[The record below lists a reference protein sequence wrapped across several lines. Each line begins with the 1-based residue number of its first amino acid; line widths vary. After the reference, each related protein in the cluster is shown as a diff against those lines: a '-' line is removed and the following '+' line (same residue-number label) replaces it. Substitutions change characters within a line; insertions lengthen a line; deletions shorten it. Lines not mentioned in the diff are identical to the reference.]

1 MIQRNLFMK
10 QKHTTD
16 LENELMVSGVG
27 GGRMGRRDR
36 EFGIDM
42 SIML

>member
-16 LENELMVSGVG
+16 LENELIVSGVG
-27 GGRMGRRDR
+27 GENGEKR
-36 EFGIDM
+36 
-42 SIML
+42 